1 MSRNTPGDTWDS
13 ANTKC
18 RDENEMG
25 TAGDMATIMNLAENR
40 WLADKV
46 K

>member
-1 MSRNTPGDTWDS
+1 MSQTTPGDTWDS

-18 RDENEMG
+18 RDKDQMG
-25 TAGDMATIMNLAENR
+25 TAGDMATIMNSDENG
-40 WLADKV
+40 WLANKV